1 MLYCPNS
8 HADKSAVLIK
18 TYLKS
23 TEQMY
28 SEEKALLVSYMV
40 IGRWIHGMK
49 LSYEI
54 CGDHLKYQ
62 NVSLSLI

>member
-40 IGRWIHGMK
+40 IWLDGYM
-49 LSYEI
+49 
-54 CGDHLKYQ
+54 
-62 NVSLSLI
+62 V